1 MQFQKKQGFSAVVHT
16 SSMERVCQ
24 QKNVGVP
31 KSVECSNVAERSG
44 NKVINNRPR
53 VLKYFFNWQKEGKK
67 SLEVHVGQQEESAA
81 ADHLQYS
88 QQDDILAS
96 HNALL

>member
-1 MQFQKKQGFSAVVHT
+1 VYSNI
-16 SSMERVCQ
+16 SSID
-24 QKNVGVP
+24 K
-31 KSVECSNVAERSG
+31 
-44 NKVINNRPR
+44 
-53 VLKYFFNWQKEGKK
+53 KEGKK
-67 SLEVHVGQQEESAA
+67 SLEVHVVQQEESAA